1 MKNLNLILGILVCLT
16 FSVQAQTKIAEKFE
30 VEPRKRIKVTILG
43 VTHFSNPG
51 LDAVNMKV
59 EDVLH
64 PKRQKEM
71 QELTDLL
78 AKFKPTKVMLES
90 TPKYDSLHNARYQQY
105 VAGKYKLKR
114 NERQQ
119 IGYRLAKQL
128 GHKRVYLIDY
138 HNKFPMDGVAE
149 YAKKNKQFHLIA
161 KGLGWAKN
169 MMKGEEKFFKDHTI
183 REFLVRMNRPAWVQ
197 KSNGFYLSLFAK
209 IGKDNNYS
217 GTDLVTRWY
226 ERNLK
231 IYTNALRLA
240 EEGDRI
246 LLIFGAGHAPILK
259 HLFQDAIDFEYVEV
273 NTLLDKN
280 SKGK

>member
-1 MKNLNLILGILVCLT
+1 MKNLSLVLGILVCLT
-16 FSVQAQTKIAEKFE
+16 FSVQAQTKVVEKFE
-30 VEPRKRIKVTILG
+30 VEPKKRIKVTILG
-43 VTHFSNPG
+43 VTHFANPG

-59 EDVLH
+59 EDVLQ

-71 QELTDLL
+71 QELTNLL

-90 TPKYDSLHNARYQQY
+90 TPKYDSSHNARYQKY

-128 GHKRVYLIDY
+128 GHKRVYLID
-138 HNKFPMDGVAE
+138 HKGKFPMNDVVK
-149 YAKKNKQFHLIA
+149 YAKQNKQFQLIA
-161 KGLGWAKN
+161 KGMGWAQN

-209 IGKDNNYS
+209 IGKDSNYS
-217 GTDLVTRWY
+217 GTDLVAKWY

-280 SKGK
+280 FKGK